1 MVELLR
7 GRGTVAP
14 DEPGIDAMGITQLLY
29 QDTPRESLG
38 KAEQNVTK
46 ILLKL
51 AADGLAAEVT
61 AAAAAVGNIGGATL
75 PLEDDTASGAS
86 VNDGRAEPTVG
97 AEDTRKLW
105 VWAGGDGAE
114 SPAQQVS
121 KNGVAGGMRG
131 LGERVRLR
139 HQRAQRRAT
148 ARGRRPNSH
157 PSAAVVVLGEGGC
170 GWLSEPPC
178 TDPGSVALEARI

>member
-1 MVELLR
+1 MNYTAKDFTSEEIMGHFTTTGELDLSGRWNFREHDEVVKLLR

-51 AADGLAAEVT
+51 AADGLAAEGT
-61 AAAAAVGNIGGATL
+61 AAAAAAAAMGNIGGATL

-97 AEDTRKLW
+97 AEDTMKLW
-105 VWAGGDGAE
+105 V
-114 SPAQQVS
+114 
-121 KNGVAGGMRG
+121 
-131 LGERVRLR
+131 
-139 HQRAQRRAT
+139 
-148 ARGRRPNSH
+148 
-157 PSAAVVVLGEGGC
+157 
-170 GWLSEPPC
+170 LS
-178 TDPGSVALEARI
+178 LIHI